1 MWFMCYS
8 CISESGSFTV
18 YSATDH
24 NIKIYCG
31 DVLKFLPSVAG
42 QFDAIWDCN
51 ALVAVNTE
59 DRHQYVDLLISLL
72 KPGGKILMTTWEY
85 DESLKKGQ
93 PFSINEEHI
102 RHLFEPQCHVQH
114 LEVMDGSR
122 LCKQFN
128 LPWANHLVHLLTK
141 NT

>member
-1 MWFMCYS
+1 MCYS
-8 CISESGSFTV
+8 SISESGSFTV

-51 ALVAVNTE
+51 ALTSVNVE
-59 DRHQYVDLLISLL
+59 DRQQYVDLLISLL
-72 KPGGKILMTTWEY
+72 KSGGKILMTTWEY
-85 DESLKKGQ
+85 DESLKKDQ
-93 PFSINEEHI
+93 PFSINEERI

-114 LEVMDGSR
+114 LEAMDGGLLR
-122 LCKQFN
+122 KVFN
-128 LPWANHLVHLLTK
+128 LPWAKQPVHLLTK